1 MRKIKNAAMR
11 NEQLNIPDVG
21 LVTGDA
27 RGVFIVPEAFAKR
40 VLGTPGWHAA
50 DDEPDG
56 VEVAKAQL
64 AKQLQD
70 AIALREAEE
79 ALAKKEAER
88 LAQVEAEKV
97 KTSQATVVK
106 ADEKEAERLAAEG
119 RALELQNAQP
129 SAAAEPEEEIGP
141 DLESMDR
148 DALLACAKKHNVK
161 TDPRWGEK
169 RLREVLDKA
178 LYADEGEAP

>member
-11 NEQLNIPDVG
+11 NEQINIPDVG
-21 LVTGDA
+21 LITGDA

-40 VLGTPGWHAA
+40 VLGTPGWHEA

-56 VEVAKAQL
+56 AEVEKAQAAKA
-64 AKQLQD
+64 ARD
-70 AIALREAEE
+70 ALALREAEE
-79 ALAKKEAER
+79 ALAMKEAAR
-88 LAQVEAEKV
+88 LAEIEAAKV
-97 KTSQATVVK
+97 KASQATVVK

-129 SAAAEPEEEIGP
+129 QSVVEPDEVGP
-141 DLESMDR
+141 DLESLDR
-148 DALLACAKKHNVK
+148 DALIACAKKHDVK
-161 TDPRWGEK
+161 IDPRWGEK